1 MAWKYKGLVDKSIK
15 PPAASNNSL
24 LPTLNFQISLDFNG
38 SCLTTAN
45 GFTPQKVISL
55 YIVLEIRSW
64 QYYYDGFTLRNSL
77 FPGVKVNKYTDPDKY
92 SYSGYGISFDVRG
105 VFLLPDGSF
114 GKNVILFGA
123 DTSLPAP
130 IDNKKGYLIL
140 CKGLT
145 QGLDDPKLTAEA
157 EYSISF
163 TKQ

>member
-1 MAWKYKGLVDKSIK
+1 M
-15 PPAASNNSL
+15 
-24 LPTLNFQISLDFNG
+24 
-38 SCLTTAN
+38 
-45 GFTPQKVISL
+45 
-55 YIVLEIRSW
+55 YIVLEIKSW

-77 FPGVKVNKYTDPDKY
+77 FAGVKVNKYTDPDKY

-130 IDNKKGYLIL
+130 IDNKKWYLIL

-145 QGLDDPKLTAEA
+145 QGLGDPKLTAEA

-163 TKQ
+163 TKQWKTIF